1 MSVIKITAAK
11 EMARVEKLSI
21 EEGACDEQYMLDAA
35 AGIERSLVDFI
46 SKQKLEK
53 QVTLLVGKG
62 NNGGDAYVVGVSLL
76 KKGFSVLAF
85 CVCSAKECSRLNQKH
100 RENFLQ
106 AGGKITELTSSENL
120 KLEGVILDGLLGTGF
135 QGKAE
140 GLLGEII
147 TRANES
153 KLPIV
158 AIDIPSGLDGN
169 TGITG
174 GPVIHAKETIYLG
187 LPKVGFFIEDG
198 FNHVGK
204 LKRVDFG
211 MDPKY
216 YEMMKSFGELLTDE
230 DFKEKLPEI
239 KRSQHKYEAGY
250 VLAIAGSK
258 NMPGAALLC
267 TLSALRSGAGI
278 VRLFHRKEMHEE
290 LASSFEE
297 LIKTELT
304 GTDYEPFYK
313 EVKRAKSLLIGP
325 GCGKSEEFEHLLID
339 VLSKVDLPT
348 ILDADALEIFAT
360 KAKKYPKNLVLTP
373 HRGEM
378 AKCLGLKEK
387 CSDEEFLAKAQAFA
401 EDKNA
406 VIILKGAPSF
416 VIKKGEL
423 PTAIPM
429 GDPGMA
435 TAGSGDVLSGVVAA
449 LLAMGLEPRKAA
461 ITAVYI
467 HAKAGELAADQ
478 KGSYSLIASDLI
490 EMLPGVYK
498 ELSCNKNSSL

>member
-11 EMARVEKLSI
+11 EMARVERLSI
-21 EEGACDEQYMLDAA
+21 EEGACDEKYMLDAA
-35 AGIERSLVDFI
+35 AGIEDALIDFI
-46 SKQKLEK
+46 SKQNLEK
-53 QVTLLVGKG
+53 EITLLVGKG
-62 NNGGDAYVVGVSLL
+62 NNGGDAYVVGTSLL

-85 CVCSAKECSRLNQKH
+85 CVCYAKECSKLNQKH
-100 RENFLQ
+100 RENFTQ
-106 AGGKITELTSSENL
+106 SGGKLHELTSIDEL
-120 KLEGVILDGLLGTGF
+120 KLKGVILDGLLGTGF

-140 GLLGEII
+140 GLLGAII
-147 TRANES
+147 TKANES
-153 KLPIV
+153 KLPIL

-169 TGITG
+169 TGVVN
-174 GPVIHAKETIYLG
+174 GPVINAKETIYLG

-204 LKRVDFG
+204 LTRVDFG

-216 YEMMKSFGELLTDE
+216 YEMMKSFGNLLDDE
-230 DFKEKLPEI
+230 NFPKNLPEI

-267 TLSALRSGAGI
+267 TLAALRSGAGI
-278 VRLFHRKEMHEE
+278 IRLFHREEMHEE
-290 LASSFEE
+290 LANSFEE
-297 LIKTELT
+297 LIKTPLQ
-304 GTDYEPFYK
+304 GADYEPFYK

-325 GCGKSEEFEHLLID
+325 GCGKSDEFEHLLID

-348 ILDADALEIFAT
+348 ILDADALEIFAK
-360 KAKKYPKNLVLTP
+360 KAKKYPKDLVLTP
-373 HRGEM
+373 HKGEM
-378 AKCLGLKEK
+378 AQCLGLKNK
-387 CSDEEFLAKAQAFA
+387 CKDEEFLAKAQAFA
-401 EDKNA
+401 EAKKV
-406 VIILKGAPSF
+406 VIILKGAPTF
-416 VIKKGEL
+416 VIVEGEL
-423 PTAIPM
+423 PTVMPM

-449 LLAMGLEPRKAA
+449 LLAMGLSPSKAA

-467 HAKAGELAADQ
+467 HAKAGELAAKE

-490 EMLPGVYK
+490 EKLPVVLK
-498 ELSCNKNSSL
+498 D